1 MSEDFEELL
10 HRAAEDL
17 GLPESGTPPAE
28 AAGENRPRVMVVDDD
43 PGMRRALADAL
54 EKRYELLICPD
65 GIAAA
70 ENISDDVDAVILDI
84 KMAGTDGLE
93 TLEALRE
100 RAPGVPVIF
109 NTGHPGEYPEGDLMQ
124 KYEPFGYVTKGEPK
138 VLLAL
143 LKSAVRHHR
152 LIQRATSLNRHLEN
166 LLEERKAENVRLQR
180 EVQGRYRFDRIIG
193 RSPAMRRV
201 FDLTAKVIESDT
213 TVLITGETGTGKE
226 LVAQAIHYN
235 SPRSSGRF
243 VIQNCGAL
251 SESLLGSELF
261 GHRKGAFTGA
271 ISDKKGLFETAHK
284 GTIFLDEIAET
295 SPAVQVNLLRVL
307 QDGEIRPIG
316 DTLTRR
322 VDIRVIA
329 ATNRDLSEEVRAG
342 RFREDL
348 FYRLNVFC
356 IKLPAL
362 RERREDIPSLAQHFL
377 GEAEERT
384 GKRLPGIHPEALQ
397 CLTVYSFPGNVRE
410 LGNEVERAATLAED
424 GSPITAELLSE
435 QVRRAGLHAPKP
447 DAVAAAEAPPRGT
460 LRETVEELEKR
471 MLTQALGISNGNRT
485 QAAAALGLSRL
496 GLLKK
501 IRRYGMED

>member
-1 MSEDFEELL
+1 
-10 HRAAEDL
+10 
-17 GLPESGTPPAE
+17 
-28 AAGENRPRVMVVDDD
+28 
-43 PGMRRALADAL
+43 
-54 EKRYELLICPD
+54 
-65 GIAAA
+65 
-70 ENISDDVDAVILDI
+70 
-84 KMAGTDGLE
+84 
-93 TLEALRE
+93 
-100 RAPGVPVIF
+100 
-109 NTGHPGEYPEGDLMQ
+109 
-124 KYEPFGYVTKGEPK
+124 
-138 VLLAL
+138 
-143 LKSAVRHHR
+143 
-152 LIQRATSLNRHLEN
+152 
-166 LLEERKAENVRLQR
+166 
-180 EVQGRYRFDRIIG
+180 
-193 RSPAMRRV
+193 
-201 FDLTAKVIESDT
+201 
-213 TVLITGETGTGKE
+213 
-226 LVAQAIHYN
+226 
-235 SPRSSGRF
+235 
-243 VIQNCGAL
+243 
-251 SESLLGSELF
+251 
-261 GHRKGAFTGA
+261 
-271 ISDKKGLFETAHK
+271 
-284 GTIFLDEIAET
+284 IFLDEIAET

-377 GEAEERT
+377 GEAAERT

-447 DAVAAAEAPPRGT
+447 DAVGAAEAPPRGT